1 MNISSTVKKCI
12 SDWQMFPEV
21 SLGFSYILLWVG
33 ISIRM
38 YCWEAVI
45 GGGVSF
51 LFLALLEHT
60 GKPRSLLIT
69 DTPQGILQM
78 LKLREWED
86 LEQDSEQP

>member
-1 MNISSTVKKCI
+1 MGWDLYQNVL
-12 SDWQMFPEV
+12 
-21 SLGFSYILLWVG
+21 LGGSNW
-33 ISIRM
+33 
-38 YCWEAVI
+38 
-45 GGGVSF
+45 GGVSF

>member
-1 MNISSTVKKCI
+1 MNISITVKKCI
-12 SDWQMFPEV
+12 SDWQIMFPEV

-38 YCWEAVI
+38 YWWEAVI
-45 GGGVSF
+45 GGVSF

-69 DTPQGILQM
+69 DTPRGILQM

-86 LEQDSEQP
+86 LEQDPEQP